1 MANIIN
7 ITTYCG
13 YLSKYAMLLEF
24 IRLFTIYELVCLPH
38 LPFLTAKRSRDK
50 FGGLIGCRGKCLRVY
65 NLFFVKI
72 GFEVEN
78 ICQI

>member
-13 YLSKYAMLLEF
+13 YLNKYAMLLEF

-38 LPFLTAKRSRDK
+38 QPFLTAK
-50 FGGLIGCRGKCLRVY
+50 
-65 NLFFVKI
+65 
-72 GFEVEN
+72 
-78 ICQI
+78 